1 MKRNAKIV
9 QSGVPP
15 DRNTAQRLAA
25 DRASAD
31 YRMIDQL
38 RDIARSNN
46 EYAAWCE
53 LISVREYLCIVPV
66 SRDLSYEELESRNDY
81 LRFVLNFLRALDMNS
96 YCDACNE
103 LADLIHSGCTRY
115 AGMRDVAV
123 HFLAAYTANRK
134 PPAVN
139 NI

>member
-1 MKRNAKIV
+1 MRRNAKIV

-15 DRNTAQRLAA
+15 DRNAAHRLAA

-38 RDIARSNN
+38 RNIARSND

-53 LISVREYLCIVPV
+53 LVSVREYLCIVPV
-66 SRDLSYEELESRNDY
+66 SRDLSYEELESRGHYMN
-81 LRFVLNFLRALDMNS
+81 FVWNFLRALDMNS
-96 YCDACNE
+96 YCNACNE
-103 LADLIHSGCTRY
+103 LADLIYSGCTRY

-123 HFLAAYTANRK
+123 HFLAAYTANRQ

-139 NI
+139 NS